1 MALTK
6 WTTKCAVCGNKKA
19 GHTDYCRTHKFAI
32 RAAIRRV
39 NAKGLIVDQAGG
51 AWWVWD
57 AKGETLVIGQDSKA
71 KALAALALGSDE
83 E

>member
-1 MALTK
+1 MTTSK
-6 WTTKCAVCGNKKA
+6 WTTKCAVCGNKKV

-32 RAAIRRV
+32 RAAARRV
-39 NAKGLIVDQAGG
+39 SAEGLIVDQAGG

-57 AKGETLVIGQDSKA
+57 AKGNTLVCGESSKA
-71 KALAALALGSDE
+71 RALAALAAGDE